1 MASIHDHTLTFNAL
15 DNYSFNLSIYELQHG
30 PVRYD
35 PERLSSLNYDPLFSS
50 HNLSLTRSD
59 DIDPD
64 VNFGTDDVHC
74 ARDYYIEDKFNE
86 MLRNDNLWDEDFSLL
101 HLNIRSLQRNVN
113 NLSILLTYLNIKLS
127 LIGLSETWLN
137 DYFHSVDID
146 GFNFIYKHRP
156 NRTGGGVG
164 LYISDN
170 LDFKILADLSFDDID
185 VTESLF
191 IEISRPHGKKY
202 YRWCYLQAT

>member
-1 MASIHDHTLTFNAL
+1 MASIPDHTLPFNAL
-15 DNYSFNLSIYELQHG
+15 DDYSFNLAIYELQHG

-64 VNFGTDDVHC
+64 VNFCTDDVHC
-74 ARDYYIEDKFNE
+74 DYYIEDKFNE